1 MIKRVFVICAMALML
16 SGCASGWS
24 CEGWARIKP
33 SRTDALD
40 TKKAVL
46 AHNEFGRRQ
55 GCWR

>member
-1 MIKRVFVICAMALML
+1 MIRAAVIGLLALSL

-24 CEGWARIKP
+24 CDGWARIQV
-33 SRTDALD
+33 SRADDRD

-46 AHNEFGRRQ
+46 AHNEFGRKQ